1 MNNPKVSVL
10 IPVYNSAEY
19 VSECL
24 ESVLN
29 QSFTDFEVI
38 CVNDCS
44 TDNSLEILEN
54 YSEKDSR
61 VKVFSMPENSG
72 NLQARKRT
80 IKESSGD
87 YILFVDSDD
96 YISENTIE
104 SVYNE
109 ALSSKA
115 DVVHYPFRVFTQTEE
130 IDDKFVSDMDK
141 FVNPV
146 YSEINENALLE
157 ECYCNNKIAW
167 VLCSNLFRGNLLRNV
182 IDNTTDER
190 IEYGDDA
197 YLCFLVYKQAKSYR
211 KTESG
216 VYNYRV
222 GSGDYA
228 TTKINLKRFEKYCR
242 QKTVTNELKLFLTE
256 SNEYEKCEYAL
267 NTLDKNMFIKTFE
280 CYLNSVSE
288 EDKHKAFLML
298 ESSWG
303 SEQTV
308 NYIGASYSN
317 QLSYI
322 SFLENQK
329 QEHESYISKLQNDI
343 KAINNEVKTLN
354 NELKDFQ
361 QYHEQCEI
369 SHRREWIFQREQ
381 YSNLNTKLHKK

>member
-29 QSFTDFEVI
+29 QSFSDIEVI

-44 TDNSLEILEN
+44 TDNSLEILEK

-104 SVYNE
+104 SVYSE
-109 ALSSKA
+109 ALKSQA
-115 DVVHYPFRVFTQTEE
+115 DVVHYTLRVFSKTDD
-130 IDDKFVSDMDK
+130 IDEKFISDMDS

-146 YSEINENALLE
+146 YSEIDENALLE

-167 VLCSNLFRGNLLRNV
+167 VLCSNLFRGDLLRNI
-182 IDNTTDER
+182 IDKTTNER

-211 KTESG
+211 KSQG
-216 VYNYRV
+216 GIYYYRI

-228 TTKINLKRFEKYCR
+228 TTEINLKRFEKYCR
-242 QKTVTNELKLFLTE
+242 QKIVTNELKSFLIE
-256 SNEYEKCEYAL
+256 SNEYEKCENAL

-280 CYLNSVSE
+280 RYTNSIPE
-288 EDKHKAFLML
+288 EDRHKAFCLL
-298 ESSWG
+298 ESYWG

-308 NYIGASYSN
+308 NYIATEFN
-317 QLSYI
+317 DRLSYI
-322 SFLENQK
+322 SFLEGQRK
-329 QEHESYISKLQNDI
+329 EHESYINKLQNEI
-343 KAINNEVKTLN
+343 QTLN
-354 NELKDFQ
+354 KELSDYK

-369 SHRREWIFQREQ
+369 EHRREWIFQREQ